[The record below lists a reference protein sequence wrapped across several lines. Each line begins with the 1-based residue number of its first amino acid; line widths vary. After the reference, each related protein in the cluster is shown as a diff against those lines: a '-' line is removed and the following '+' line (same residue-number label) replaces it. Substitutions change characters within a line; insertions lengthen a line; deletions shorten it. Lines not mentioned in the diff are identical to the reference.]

1 MKLSYEF
8 NNGETA
14 EIEVS
19 EEIGNMIMES
29 RREESNQDRK
39 QRAHCYSLDG
49 IDFEGL
55 DFANSETPASIME
68 KEDAENEFY
77 KTMRTAL
84 ETLTPTQ
91 KRRFFLYVSGL
102 SFREIARRE
111 NVSNHAKVSK
121 SIEEAKKKIKTFF

>member
-29 RREESNQDRK
+29 RREECNQDRK
-39 QRAHCYSLDG
+39 QRAHCYSLDD

-55 DFANSETPASIME
+55 DFADPETPASIME
-68 KEDAENEFY
+68 KEDDENEFY

-91 KRRFFLYVSGL
+91 KRRFLLYVRGL
-102 SFREIARRE
+102 SLREIARRE
-111 NVSNHAKVSK
+111 YVSDHKKISK
-121 SIEEAKKKIKTFF
+121 SIEAARKKLKKFF